1 MPNVLWIDDEIDL
14 LRPHV
19 LFLESKGYAVETSSN
34 GPDGVEAVRERRP
47 DLVLL
52 DEQMPGMNGLDA
64 LAEIKKIAPE
74 VPVVMV
80 TKSEEEGLM
89 EEALGGQIAD
99 YLTKPVNPSQV
110 LLTAK
115 RLLDRSRL
123 DAEGAQRAY
132 LQSFPELSSRLA
144 MANTPQDWADLYLD
158 LVAHDQRLDAEE
170 GVRQV
175 LDDQLREAN
184 REFCRYVEKQYP
196 KWIADPDGPSER
208 RPLLSHEV
216 FGASVVPLLRDPKA
230 SPVVFM
236 VVDCMRYDQWM
247 EMERLLHA
255 SFDIDKTTYLSI
267 LPTAT
272 PYARN
277 SLFSG
282 LLPLDIQRR
291 YPRLWDDDEDEHSK
305 NSHEETFLGDLLAR
319 KHFKDLKY
327 KYVKVVSSKD
337 GREFATMDFAAQPLT
352 AAVIN
357 FVDILAHSRSDSAVL
372 REIAPDERA
381 YRALTRTW
389 FEHSWLLTAFQQMA
403 KQGVTVVVT
412 TDHGAIRCL
421 HPTKVIGDRD
431 TSTALRY
438 KHGRQLRVDDKHAV
452 FVRDPETY
460 GLPRLSINENYILAK
475 EDYYFVYPTNQ
486 HHYER
491 MYRDSMQ
498 HGGLSLDE
506 MVLPIATLRPKKG

>member
-1 MPNVLWIDDEIDL
+1 MPSVLWIDDEIDL

-19 LFLESKGYAVETSSN
+19 LFLESKGYTVETLAN
-34 GPDGVEAVRERRP
+34 GADGVEAVRAARP

-52 DEQMPGMNGLDA
+52 DEQMPGMGGLET
-64 LAEIKKIAPE
+64 LAEIKKLAPE
-74 VPVVMV
+74 VPVVMI

-115 RLLDRSRL
+115 RLLDRTRL

-132 LQSFPELSSRLA
+132 LQSFPEIASRLSGA
-144 MANTPQDWADLYLD
+144 RTPQDWSELYLD
-158 LVAHDQRLDAEE
+158 LAAHDQRLDAEE

-175 LDDQLREAN
+175 LEDQLREAN
-184 REFCRYVEKQYP
+184 REFSRYVERQYAG
-196 KWIADPDGPSER
+196 WIQDARGPSDT

-216 FGASVVPLLRDPKA
+216 FGAAVVPHLRAPQA
-230 SPVVFM
+230 PPVVFL
-236 VVDCMRYDQWM
+236 VVDCMRYDQWL
-247 EMERLLHA
+247 EMEKSLHA
-255 SFDIDKTTYLSI
+255 LFDIEKTTYLSI

-282 LLPLDIQRR
+282 LLPIEIARR
-291 YPRLWDDDEDEHSK
+291 YPRLWDDTEDEHSK
-305 NSHEETFLGDLLAR
+305 NSHEATFLGDLLAR
-319 KHFKDLKY
+319 KHLKDLRF
-327 KYVKVVSSKD
+327 KYVKVVSSRD
-337 GREFATMDFAAQPLT
+337 GRDFAGLDFAGQPLT
-352 AAVIN
+352 AAVVN
-357 FVDILAHSRSDSAVL
+357 FVDILAHTRSDSPVL

-403 KQGVTVVVT
+403 RQGVTVVVT

-421 HPTKVIGDRD
+421 RPTKVIGDRD

-438 KHGRQLRVDDKHAV
+438 KHGRQLRADDKHAV
-452 FVRDPETY
+452 FVKDPETF
-460 GLPRLSINENYILAK
+460 GLPRLAMNENYILAK

-498 HGGLSLDE
+498 HGGISLDE
-506 MVLPIATLRPKKG
+506 MVLPIVTLTPKKA